1 MSDYKIGEFE
11 EIVMYTVGI
20 LHGNAYGVTIKDE
33 IESRLKRKVSVGA
46 LQVTLRRLE
55 SKGLLS
61 SDHGDTEDSRRGR
74 PKLFF
79 SLTAYGKNVL
89 ASIRNN
95 RNQLWDA
102 LPQVIMDLNS

>member
-33 IESRLKRKVSVGA
+33 IESRLKRNVSVGA

-55 SKGLLS
+55 NKGLLS

-79 SLTAYGKNVL
+79 SLTAHGKNVL
-89 ASIRNN
+89 VNIRDN
-95 RNQLWDA
+95 RNQLWNA
-102 LPQVIMDLNS
+102 LPQVIIDLK

>member
-1 MSDYKIGEFE
+1 MTDYKLGEFE

-33 IESRLKRKVSVGA
+33 IENRLNRQVTVGA

-55 SKGLLS
+55 KKGLLA
-61 SDHGDTEDSRRGR
+61 SDQGETEEARRGR

-89 ASIRNN
+89 SSTREN

-102 LPQVIMDLNS
+102 LPQVILDLK